1 MVNSFACPF
10 DLYYGNRVIKK
21 KTFSYGYAQSVHKSQ
36 GSSYNSVAVDI
47 SNIMKVR
54 TEMELRQL
62 EYVALSRTRGDAYLL
77 V

>member
-1 MVNSFACPF
+1 MKIIFK
-10 DLYYGNRVIKK
+10 R
-21 KTFSYGYAQSVHKSQ
+21 TMQ
-36 GSSYNSVAVDI
+36 GSSYNTVAVDI

-77 V
+77 I